1 MHITDTVKY
10 VGVNDRKLDLFEGH
24 YIEPNGMAYNS
35 YIISGEKT
43 AVCDSVGE
51 GFGDEWLENIKR
63 ETGGKPVDFLV
74 VHHME
79 PDHSSNIIRFA
90 QAYPEA
96 RIAGSEK
103 AFAMMKR
110 FYGTD
115 FSDRRILLSK
125 DGDRLDLGGRE
136 LITVTAPM
144 VHWPEVIMT
153 YDTKDGI
160 LFSADAFGKFGTT
173 DTDEEWDC
181 EARRYYF
188 GIVGKYGMQVRSVL
202 KKLSQYDIR
211 GICPLHGPALT
222 EDLDHYLGLYDIWS
236 DYRPETDG
244 VFIGYTSVYG
254 HTAQAVRE
262 LCDILES
269 RGVKYEAMDLAREDM
284 AEAVENSFR
293 YSRIVLATTTY
304 NMDVF
309 PPMKTLLSSLAERGF
324 RNRRIA
330 LIENGTWAPN
340 AAKVMRETLSSMKDI
355 TFFDTTVT
363 IQSSLNESSREALKK
378 LGDELCMP
386 L

>member
-1 MHITDTVKY
+1 MRITDTVRY

-24 YIEPNGMAYNS
+24 YIVPNGMAYNS
-35 YIISGEKT
+35 YLILGDKV
-43 AVCDSVGE
+43 AVTDTVGE
-51 GFGDEWLENIKR
+51 GFGEEWLANISR
-63 ETGGKPVDFLV
+63 ETGGRPVDFLV

-79 PDHSSNIIRFA
+79 PDHSSNILRFA
-90 QAYPEA
+90 ETYPEA
-96 RIAGSEK
+96 KIAASEK

-115 FSDRRILLSK
+115 LSDRKISLSK
-125 DGDRLDLGGRE
+125 DGDRLSLGDRE
-136 LITVTAPM
+136 LVTVTAPM

-153 YDTKDGI
+153 YDTKDGV

-188 GIVGKYGMQVRSVL
+188 GIVGKYGAQVRSVL
-202 KKLSQYDIR
+202 KKLSAYDIKA
-211 GICPLHGPALT
+211 ICPLHGPALT

-254 HTAQAVRE
+254 HTAGAVKE
-262 LCDILES
+262 LCAILDG

-293 YSRIVLATTTY
+293 YSRIVFATTTY

-309 PPMKTLLSSLAERGF
+309 PPMKTLLESLAERGY
-324 RNRRIA
+324 RNRKVA

-340 AAKVMRETLSSMKDI
+340 AAKVMRETLSAMKDI

-363 IQSSLNESSREALKK
+363 ISSAMDDTSREALKR
-378 LGDELCMP
+378 LADELCG
-386 L
+386 